1 MKILFIEICNYV
13 DYPLGGQLSF
23 AKHLTRAMGGEIDL
37 VGCTTDMNEPLRKWT
52 TKVIEGYKYNI
63 FNICYEKNTT
73 EKPFVPRRIT
83 IYNYIRKYHHLIDFS
98 KYDCVMYQAPEV
110 MLALP
115 KDVLRK
121 SCLVM
126 PGVGNALQISRY
138 KWARPFASLYD
149 KVFFSRAQ
157 YCKCILAAADSE
169 AIKCFANRSK
179 GKVQAKNVIQFPT
192 RYDAAIFNKK
202 DKVALRAKYGIS
214 EGTTVFV
221 TTGRL
226 NWFKG
231 WKLMIDAFK
240 LYISSTNNH
249 NTQLFFIGDGEEHER
264 ITTYINDNS
273 LQDKVILL
281 GRKSL
286 DVVSEY
292 LSLSDE
298 FIMGSFAE
306 GWSTSLVEAIAS
318 GIPCVV
324 TDFSSSKEMI
334 KDGYNGY
341 VIENRDVSQFAK
353 RMADALKLNNQNI
366 DEACI
371 KSQRLSVQRMKEVL
385 FSLILPYY
393 PRLITKS

>member
-1 MKILFIEICNYV
+1 
-13 DYPLGGQLSF
+13 
-23 AKHLTRAMGGEIDL
+23 
-37 VGCTTDMNEPLRKWT
+37 
-52 TKVIEGYKYNI
+52 
-63 FNICYEKNTT
+63 
-73 EKPFVPRRIT
+73 
-83 IYNYIRKYHHLIDFS
+83 
-98 KYDCVMYQAPEV
+98 
-110 MLALP
+110 
-115 KDVLRK
+115 
-121 SCLVM
+121 
-126 PGVGNALQISRY
+126 
-138 KWARPFASLYD
+138 
-149 KVFFSRAQ
+149 
-157 YCKCILAAADSE
+157 
-169 AIKCFANRSK
+169 
-179 GKVQAKNVIQFPT
+179 
-192 RYDAAIFNKK
+192 
-202 DKVALRAKYGIS
+202 
-214 EGTTVFV
+214 
-221 TTGRL
+221 
-226 NWFKG
+226 
-231 WKLMIDAFK
+231 MIDAFK